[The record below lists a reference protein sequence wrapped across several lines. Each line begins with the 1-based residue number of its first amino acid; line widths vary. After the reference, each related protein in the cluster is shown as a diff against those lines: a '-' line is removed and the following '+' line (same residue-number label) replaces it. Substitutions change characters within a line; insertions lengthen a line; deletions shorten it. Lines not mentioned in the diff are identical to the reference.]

1 MSKSIT
7 GENCLA
13 LNLQEL
19 LKSGPFSKDLHQ
31 GRGSFQNGQQWLQM
45 PLHNSLNY
53 LYYLF
58 STCFALTT
66 VTEDNQPGSYRGLE
80 FSWFLRLNFSLSDA
94 SLFPAGGAK
103 GLWKLL

>member
-58 STCFALTT
+58 STCFCLNNS
-66 VTEDNQPGSYRGLE
+66 DRGQSARKLQGLRIQLVLE
-80 FSWFLRLNFSLSDA
+80 VEFLLE
-94 SLFPAGGAK
+94 
-103 GLWKLL
+103 